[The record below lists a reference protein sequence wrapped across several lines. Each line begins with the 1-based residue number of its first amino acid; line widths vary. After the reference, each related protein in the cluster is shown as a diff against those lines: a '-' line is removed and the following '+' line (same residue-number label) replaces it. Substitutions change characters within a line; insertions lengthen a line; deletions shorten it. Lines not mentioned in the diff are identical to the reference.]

1 MPKKR
6 NKELDFVFD
15 NMALSAGVVGG
26 THIVGKMS
34 STLPSPQS
42 GSIMKGMGTM
52 KVVPTLHAAGGI
64 FGQLQ
69 SLEKKVKKK
78 R

>member
-34 STLPSPQS
+34 STMPSPQS
-42 GSIMKGMGTM
+42 GAIMKGMETM
-52 KVVPTLHAAGGI
+52 KIVPIMHATGGI

-69 SLEKKVKKK
+69 GLEKKVKKK